1 MEWGGGAG
9 EERGSKMDVITTSTL
24 SGFLEEFICSENFY
38 CRFCLFCYWRRE
50 GTMVIYSLHLAIESR
65 RKRTRTVDYSAADSR

>member
-38 CRFCLFCYWRRE
+38 CRFCLFLLLEARRND
-50 GTMVIYSLHLAIESR
+50 GDLF
-65 RKRTRTVDYSAADSR
+65 AALSHRVPPEMHTHCGLFRC